1 MRKFNHD
8 ENSHYPTYSICFTGA
23 RFQWFNDL
31 ELFNLYGLN
40 ATQYQ
45 RMIKG
50 EKATRY
56 ECDNSFKL
64 CNKTQ
69 VFFHD
74 NQHINFNTS
83 FLKMTDFVSSLQFVT
98 DNPDYDNIISN
109 PEQLKVNTN
118 PPMLLSYLS
127 ADRICFSRNSNDSPK
142 VLRLSDLII
151 IDSSVIS
158 LYGEIEM
165 QIFVHYPHQLIRS
178 FEKAKY
184 LTSLSHLMS
193 ILNGTSPKILEFKL
207 TECKRIRKRHNSKEH
222 CNPRI
227 QNYDEYLI
235 EKTFER
241 LMEKVKC
248 IPIYFQATLSNKT
261 NFTICNSSLDLKLA
275 HQIIE
280 DTNTVLNDNDIPCDE
295 MLVLTIDSINNN
307 PNPIPGDIGLKFYY
321 TEKIFEEIQYIRAIP
336 FENWLSNVGGFV
348 GIFLGYSMIQFP
360 EFLICL
366 SNIFDK
372 MKIRNISGMLFSIT
386 IKILMPK
393 SLIIRVNK
401 GIVCEFLNSLNFQE
415 LLKQVFTE

>member
-8 ENSHYPTYSICFTGA
+8 ENSNYPAYSICFTGA
-23 RFQWFNDL
+23 RFHWFNNL

-83 FLKMTDFVSSLQFVT
+83 FLKMTDFVSSLNFVT
-98 DNPDYDNIISN
+98 DHPDYDTIISN
-109 PEQLKVNTN
+109 PEQWKVDRDH
-118 PPMLLSYLS
+118 PMILSYLS

-158 LYGEIEM
+158 LYGESEM
-165 QIFVHYPHQLIRS
+165 KIFVHYPHQLIRS

-184 LTSLSHLMS
+184 TTSLSHLLS
-193 ILNGTSPKILEFKL
+193 ILSSTPPKTLEFKL
-207 TECKRIRKRHNSKEH
+207 TECKRTRKRHNSKEH
-222 CNPRI
+222 CNPEI

-235 EKTFER
+235 EKMFENLIR
-241 LMEKVKC
+241 KVKC
-248 IPIYFQATLSNKT
+248 IPIYFQAILSNKK
-261 NFTICNSSLDLKLA
+261 NFTVCNSSLDLKLA

-280 DTNTVLNDNDIPCDE
+280 DTNRMLNDNDVPCDE

-307 PNPIPGDIGLKFYY
+307 PNPSPEDIGLKFYY

-366 SNIFDK
+366 ANIFNK
-372 MKIRNISGMLFSIT
+372 NRIRNVSGMLLSVT
-386 IKILMPK
+386 IKILCFINM
-393 SLIIRVNK
+393 NK
-401 GIVCEFLNSLNFQE
+401 CP
-415 LLKQVFTE
+415 